1 MKKLR
6 MLSLVIVAILTV
18 QLSQAQTS
26 HEIVPIWDFSVA
38 PSDLDGFFPEVI
50 NEGAII
56 YEVNTRLDKKTQE
69 LILHIRSL
77 PGTLNGVEGGKYKY
91 HDMVARG
98 DWYWPVDENYEP
110 LEMEVHYV
118 GHLILIKLGEGK
130 IYSMKVHFLFDFDA
144 NGDFIVKKYVIE

>member
-1 MKKLR
+1 MKKFRL
-6 MLSLVIVAILTV
+6 LSLIFIAILTV
-18 QLSQAQTS
+18 QFSHAQTS
-26 HEIVPIWDFSVA
+26 HEILPYWDFSVA
-38 PSDLDGFFPEVI
+38 PTDWDGFFPEVI
-50 NEGAII
+50 NDGAII

-69 LILHIRSL
+69 YILHIMSL
-77 PGTLNGVEGGKYKY
+77 PGTLTGEDGGIYKY
-91 HDMVARG
+91 HDLVARG

-144 NGDFIVKKYVIE
+144 DGNFIVKKYVIE